1 MRDRQ
6 PAQGHVAGD
15 LAYLMVLCLTPTIA
29 STPRIQ
35 LDLLLLAALADGPA
49 HGYAVIERVRAR
61 SRDELELLEGSV
73 YPALHRLEADGLVTS
88 CWVESGPR
96 RKREYEITR
105 RGRAALAHQV
115 REWRRVA
122 NAVDSVIG
130 ASA

>member
-1 MRDRQ
+1 
-6 PAQGHVAGD
+6 V
-15 LAYLMVLCLTPTIA
+15 A

-35 LDLLLLAALADGPA
+35 LDLLLLAALAEGPA

-88 CWVESGPR
+88 RWVESSPR

-105 RGRAALAHQV
+105 RGRDALAYQV

-122 NAVDSVIG
+122 NAVESVIG
-130 ASA
+130 ATA